1 MELRSHQ
8 NEAVNNI
15 VDSYLRKEKR
25 ALVSMPIGTGKSA
38 VILSAIEMIFDTNPA
53 KQFIIL
59 VNTRDLKHQ
68 FEHLIEIHW
77 SNLGSQIHVETCQ
90 YFLRESSK
98 INCDNLVVFADS
110 IHFNYF
116 IKIHGFFE
124 SLNDESSFFCY
135 FTHTPSQLY
144 RASQFAPIVYRYTF
158 EQAIGDKNLVP
169 IRVHRE
175 FIPDDE
181 NRLKFAVGKV
191 LSEVSNKS
199 NRKVVFSCQNIED
212 AILAHKELKEI
223 ASEDSIVLLTSKTRD
238 VQLLLNDF
246 NSNKNIKYCVG
257 VNLVLEI
264 VNNPDV
270 TDIVLLRRLSDS
282 RLVQAISR
290 VNRLNENKDSGFVWD
305 FARNDID
312 KVLSNYG
319 FIESKY
325 IDRDDVS
332 WVDAYKE
339 VRKLLSEFYNQE
351 EDESSSILF
360 ELCYNDKIFRDANSW
375 IAKTTGPKVLD
386 PLRVYSSI
394 SDSRIEKELRITR
407 INSYCKLLSQFL
419 GGLHEPVFYPNIN
432 FSGSP
437 SLNHELLIVE
447 RSKQEVSYLWE
458 IFHDAIYF
466 PERGI
471 NRSSLVAFKNWG
483 ASDLRNLSIF
493 LFLVQPDYFLPLDK
507 QTLSLLK
514 QYGKIK
520 KEPSLVREYNQLLT
534 GGNTTAYRTIYFLS
548 RNKNNPSD
556 LSALEKSDYDSYI
569 GGLSLNLLSEHKCR
583 ILAVTPKKN
592 CNTRFLR
599 SLTED
604 KCYKFYQDF
613 DLKGDEIHY
622 ISDREHGLFDLSD
635 LKLCISS
642 IVGKNGT
649 GKSTIIELLM
659 AAFNN
664 VTSKTND
671 YSKVVGLHKLDWIE
685 DINLDFWFETDSI
698 YRVSMEGESI
708 EILKYKHD
716 GDDIYVFDVAI
727 NTSEFDYGSFF
738 YTLNVN
744 YSLHALNSRHQGE
757 WIERLFHKNDG
768 YQTPIVLEPYRVEG
782 NIDVNVQEALA
793 KQRLLSNILM
803 VESSD
808 SVDEYSLRN
817 LKDGVNA
824 SYLSLHINT
833 EKNSNNSQD
842 EQSILLHDIESEK
855 LLSLVFDRFSVNI
868 ADNDDFYL
876 RNIKVFDTACKYI
889 INKLYQISSKYATYN
904 EYFDQKRNKF
914 VYANRFI
921 SRLYND
927 HSHITYKI
935 RQAINYIKYD
945 IYRGSCRGEIALD
958 ETSQKI
964 HNITKHDS
972 DEKLEYLLPP
982 SFFKVGIYLENKV
995 EFSELSSGE
1004 KQKIYVISS
1013 ILYHLRN
1020 LDSVSASG
1028 NKDLIKFNYVNI
1040 FLDEVELC
1048 FHPELQRTFIYDL
1061 RKAINKL
1068 NLNYI
1073 YGVNF
1078 CFVTHSP
1085 FLLSDIPSGNIMF
1098 LDNNKD
1104 KSTSPNKLSSIHQ
1117 NTFAANVHDL
1127 LIDGFFMDSSIG
1139 KFAEE
1144 TIREIVKFH
1153 SKVIRND
1160 DINSLK
1166 EEYLS
1171 LSERFEY
1178 THEIISDSYIKG
1190 VVYNH
1195 LSEIKD
1201 KLNLLQDKDS
1211 IELEI
1216 AQLERKLEN
1225 LKGIYNA
1232 SN

>member
-1 MELRSHQ
+1 MKLRSHQ
-8 NEAVNNI
+8 DDAVNNI

-25 ALVSMPIGTGKSA
+25 ALVSMPTGTGKSA
-38 VILSAIEMIFDTNPA
+38 VILSAIEMIFDRNSET
-53 KQFIIL
+53 QFIIL
-59 VNTRDLKHQ
+59 VNNRALKHEFQ
-68 FEHLIEIHW
+68 HLAEIHL
-77 SNLGSQIHVETCQ
+77 SSLGSQVHVETCQ
-90 YFLRESSK
+90 NVLRENSQ
-98 INCDNLVVFADS
+98 INSDNLVVFADS
-110 IHFNYF
+110 IHFNDF
-116 IKIHGFFE
+116 IKIHDVFE
-124 SLNDESSFFCY
+124 SFNNESSFLCY
-135 FTHTPSQLY
+135 FAHTPSQLY
-144 RASQFAPIVYRYTF
+144 RASRFAPIVYRYTF
-158 EQAIGDKNLVP
+158 EQAISDKNLVP
-169 IRVHRE
+169 IRVHSE
-175 FIPDDE
+175 FTPDDE
-181 NRLKFAVGKV
+181 NRLKFAVEKV

-199 NRKVVFSCQNIED
+199 NRKVVFSCKNIED
-212 AILAHKELKEI
+212 AILTHKELKEI
-223 ASEDSIVLLTSKTRD
+223 ASEDSIVLLTSRTRD
-238 VQLLLNDF
+238 VQFLLNDF
-246 NSNKNIKYCVG
+246 NSNENIKYCVG
-257 VNLVLEI
+257 VDIVLEV
-264 VNNPDV
+264 VNSPDV
-270 TDIVLLRRLSDS
+270 TDIVLLRKLSDS
-282 RLVQAISR
+282 RLLQAIAR

-312 KVLSNYG
+312 KVLSKYDS
-319 FIESKY
+319 IESEY
-325 IDRDDVS
+325 IDREDVS
-332 WVDAYKE
+332 WIDAYKE
-339 VRKLLSEFYNQE
+339 VRKLLSEFYSQKKE
-351 EDESSSILF
+351 ESSSILF
-360 ELCYNDKIFRDANSW
+360 EQCHNDKTFRDANSW
-375 IAKTTGPKVLD
+375 IAKTTGPKVID
-386 PLRVYSSI
+386 PLRIYSSI
-394 SDSRIEKELRITR
+394 SDSSIEKELRITR
-407 INSYCKLLSQFL
+407 INIYCKLLSQFL
-419 GGLHEPVFYPNIN
+419 GGLDKPVFYSNIN

-437 SLNHELLIVE
+437 SLNHDLLIVE

-471 NRSSLVAFKNWG
+471 NRSSLVTFKNWG

-493 LFLVQPDYFLPLDK
+493 LFIVQPDYFLPLDK
-507 QTLSLLK
+507 QTISLLK

-520 KEPSLVREYNQLLT
+520 KEPSLVKEYNQLLT
-534 GGNTTAYRTIYFLS
+534 GGNTTAYRAMYFLS
-548 RNKNNPSD
+548 RNNNNPSD
-556 LSALEKSDYDSYI
+556 LSVLEKSDYDSYI
-569 GGLSLNLLSEHKCR
+569 GGLSLSLLSEHKCR
-583 ILAVTPKKN
+583 ILALTPKKN
-592 CNTRFLR
+592 CNTKFLR
-599 SLTED
+599 SLTKD

-613 DLKGDEIHY
+613 DLKGEEIHY
-622 ISDREHGLFDLSD
+622 ISGREHGLFDLSD
-635 LKLCISS
+635 LKVCISS

-698 YRVSMEGESI
+698 YKVSMEGEAI

-716 GDDIYVFDVAI
+716 GDNVYVFDVEI

-782 NIDVNVQEALA
+782 NIDVNVQESLA

-808 SVDEYSLRN
+808 RVDEYSLRN

-842 EQSILLHDIESEK
+842 AQSILLHDIESEK
-855 LLSLVFDRFSVNI
+855 LLSLVFDRFLVNI
-868 ADNDDFYL
+868 SDIDDFYL
-876 RNIKVFDTACKYI
+876 KDIKVFDIACHYI

-904 EYFDQKRNKF
+904 EYFDKERNKL

-921 SRLYND
+921 ARLYND
-927 HSHITYKI
+927 HSHITYKV

-945 IYRGSCRGEIALD
+945 LYRGSDLGKIALD
-958 ETSQKI
+958 EASQKI
-964 HNITKHDS
+964 HNIIRHNS
-972 DEKLEYLLPP
+972 DEKIEYLLPP
-982 SFFKVGIYLENKV
+982 SFFKVGIYLENNV

-1028 NKDLIKFNYVNI
+1028 NKDLIKFNYINI

-1068 NLNYI
+1068 HLSYI
-1073 YGVNF
+1073 YGVNLS
-1078 CFVTHSP
+1078 FVTHSP
-1085 FLLSDIPSGNIMF
+1085 FLLSDVPSRNIMF
-1098 LDNNKD
+1098 LDDNKD
-1104 KSTSPNKLSSIHQ
+1104 KSASQHELSPIRQ

-1127 LIDGFFMDSSIG
+1127 LVDGFFMDSSIG

-1144 TIREIVKFH
+1144 TIRTIVKFH
-1153 SKVIRND
+1153 SKVIND
-1160 DINSLK
+1160 DDISSLK

-1178 THEIISDSYIKG
+1178 IHEIISDGYIKG

-1195 LSEIKD
+1195 LSEIKN
-1201 KLNLLQDKDS
+1201 KLNLELDKDC

-1216 AQLERKLEN
+1216 AQLEKKLKD
-1225 LKGIYNA
+1225 LKGKKNA

>member
-1 MELRSHQ
+1 MELRRHQ
-8 NEAVNNI
+8 NEAINNI
-15 VDSYLRKEKR
+15 VDSYFRKEKR
-25 ALVSMPIGTGKSA
+25 ALVSMPTGTGKSA
-38 VILSAIEMIFDTNPA
+38 VILSAIEMIYDTDPST
-53 KQFIIL
+53 QFIIL
-59 VNTRDLKHQ
+59 VNTRALKHQ
-68 FEHLIEIHW
+68 FEHLKKIHL
-77 SNLGSQIHVETCQ
+77 SSLGSQVHVETCQ
-90 YFLRESSK
+90 NLLRQNSK

-110 IHFNYF
+110 INFDDF
-116 IKIHGFFE
+116 IKTHSFLE
-124 SLNDESSFFCY
+124 RLNDENYFYCY

-158 EQAIGDKNLVP
+158 EQAIGDNNLVP
-169 IRVHRE
+169 IRIHRE
-175 FIPDDE
+175 FTSDDG
-181 NRLKFAVGKV
+181 NRLKLAVGKV

-199 NRKVVFSCQNIED
+199 NRKVVFSCQNID
-212 AILAHKELKEI
+212 NAILAYNELKEI

-238 VQLLLNDF
+238 VQLLLNEF
-246 NSNKNIKYCVG
+246 HSNKSIKYCVG
-257 VNLVLEI
+257 VDLVLEI
-264 VNNPDV
+264 VNSPEV

-290 VNRLNENKDSGFVWD
+290 VNRLSKNKDSGFVWD

-312 KVLSNYG
+312 KVINKYD

-325 IDRDDVS
+325 IDREDTS

-339 VRKLLSEFYNQE
+339 VRKLLSEFNSQAE
-351 EDESSSILF
+351 EESSSILF
-360 ELCYNDKIFRDANSW
+360 ELCHNDKAFRDANSW
-375 IAKTTGPKVLD
+375 IEKTTGSKTLD
-386 PLRVYSSI
+386 PLQVYSSI

-407 INSYCKLLSQFL
+407 INSYCKVLSKFL
-419 GGLHEPVFYPNIN
+419 GRLHDSRLYSNIN

-458 IFHDAIYF
+458 IFHDAIHF

-471 NRSSLVAFKNWG
+471 NRSSIVAFKNWG

-493 LFLVQPDYFLPLDK
+493 LFLVQPEYFLPLDK

-514 QYGKIK
+514 RYGKIK

-534 GGNTTAYRTIYFLS
+534 GDNTTAYRTIYFLS
-548 RNKNNPSD
+548 RNKNSLSE
-556 LSALEKSDYDSYI
+556 LSALEKSDYDSYL
-569 GGLSLNLLSEHKCR
+569 GGLSLNLISEHKCR

-599 SLTED
+599 SLTTD

-613 DLKGDEIHY
+613 DIKGDEIYY
-622 ISDREHGLFDLSD
+622 ISEREHGLFDLND
-635 LKLCISS
+635 LKLCVSS

-708 EILKYKHD
+708 EILKYKHN
-716 GDDIYVFDVAI
+716 GDNIYVFDVEI
-727 NTSEFDYGSFF
+727 NTNEFDYGSFF

-757 WIERLFHKNDG
+757 WIQRLFHKNDG

-803 VESSD
+803 IESSD
-808 SVDEYSLRN
+808 GVDEYSLRN

-824 SYLSLHINT
+824 RYLSLHINT
-833 EKNSNNSQD
+833 DKNSNNSQD
-842 EQSILLHDIESEK
+842 EQLIHLRNTESEK

-868 ADNDDFYL
+868 TNNDNFNL
-876 RNIKVFDTACKYI
+876 RNIKVFDIACEYI
-889 INKLYQISSKYATYN
+889 VNKLYQISSKYGAYS
-904 EYFDQKRNKF
+904 EYFDKKRNKF

-921 SRLYND
+921 ARLFND

-945 IYRGSCRGEIALD
+945 IYRGSYTGEFPLD
-958 ETSQKI
+958 ETSHKI
-964 HNITKHDS
+964 HNIIKHNR
-972 DEKLEYLLPP
+972 DERLEYLLPP
-982 SFFKVGIYLENKV
+982 SFFKVEIYLENNV
-995 EFSELSSGE
+995 EFSDLSSGE

-1020 LDSVSASG
+1020 LNSVSASG
-1028 NKDLIKFNYVNI
+1028 NKDLIKFNYINI

-1085 FLLSDIPSGNIMF
+1085 FLLSDIPSRNIMF
-1098 LDNNKD
+1098 LDHSMD
-1104 KSTSPNKLSSIHQ
+1104 KSTPQHKLSSIRQ

-1153 SKVIRND
+1153 NRVIRND
-1160 DINSLK
+1160 DVNSLK

-1171 LSERFEY
+1171 LSDRFEHI
-1178 THEIISDSYIKG
+1178 HEIISDSYIKG

-1195 LSEIKD
+1195 LSEIKG
-1201 KLNLLQDKDS
+1201 KLNLIQDKDS

-1216 AQLERKLEN
+1216 AQLEKKLED